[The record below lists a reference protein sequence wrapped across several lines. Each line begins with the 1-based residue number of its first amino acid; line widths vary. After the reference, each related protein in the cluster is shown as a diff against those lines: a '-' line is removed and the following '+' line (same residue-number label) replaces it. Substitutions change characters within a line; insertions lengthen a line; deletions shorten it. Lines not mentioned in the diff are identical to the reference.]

1 MDNILTKSQWTTA
14 DSSISAAVPITK
26 IDASRR
32 VVSGFATLDNQDVQ
46 RDIVPIDASKQAFA
60 RFRGNVRE
68 MHMPIAVGKV
78 ISFKDED
85 YFDKDSGKVYRGIYV
100 DVYVSKGSEDT
111 WQKVL
116 DKTLTGF
123 SIGGSIS
130 EDEIVFD
137 PIANKTVRVIKSYD
151 LTELSLVDN
160 PANQFANIV
169 SINKTA
175 DGNIEYDGML
185 AKMQTE
191 NVLWCDRDSIIR
203 LSQDGMDCPVCAGS
217 MESIGFVESDD
228 VTKEAAVMELYKQYS
243 ASLAADAE
251 SASNDVEAIEKE
263 ESIVAEEIE
272 ETVENTATDLDVPDD
287 GADFAKAVE
296 DISAVAVAVGDLTT
310 LVKDASAAQVAEREE
325 LTKAVQSLQAE
336 INSLAELA
344 KGLDSRLEAVEAD
357 TAVRKSGDLGEV
369 AQEEKIEKS
378 IWNGA
383 FLRADGLFR

>member
-1 MDNILTKSQWTTA
+1 MDKVFTKSHWMTES
-14 DSSISAAVPITK
+14 DSIRAAVPITK
-26 IDASRR
+26 VDAQRR

-46 RDIVPIDASKQAFA
+46 QDIVPIDASKQAFA

-78 ISFKDED
+78 IDFKDED
-85 YFDKDSGKVYRGIYV
+85 YYDKETNKVYRGIYV
-100 DVYVSKGSEDT
+100 DVYISKGSEDT
-111 WQKVL
+111 WQKIL
-116 DKTLTGF
+116 DNTLTGF
-123 SIGGSIS
+123 SIGGSIN
-130 EDEIVFD
+130 EDEIVYD
-137 PIANKTVRVIKSYD
+137 PVAEKAVRVIKSYE

-160 PANQFANIV
+160 PANQLANIV
-169 SINKTA
+169 SISKSA
-175 DGNIEYDGML
+175 EGALEYDGML
-185 AKMQTE
+185 AKMETE
-191 NVLWCDRDSIIR
+191 DVLWCERDNIVR
-203 LSQDGMDCPVCAGS
+203 LSQGGKECPVCATV

-228 VTKEAAVMELYKQYS
+228 VEKENVIRDLFKQYQQQV
-243 ASLAADAE
+243 LAADAE

-263 ESIVAEEIE
+263 ESIVAENE
-272 ETVENTATDLDVPDD
+272 EAVEKSATDLDVPDD

-296 DISAVAVAVGDLTT
+296 DIGAVATAVGDLTT
-310 LVKDASAAQVAEREE
+310 LVKDASAAQAAEREE